1 MNDFNLY
8 AKITKID
15 PELRVVEGYASTEAL
30 DAQGEIVTRDAIKMA
45 LPDYMKF
52 GNVREMHQPKA
63 AGKTKSATI
72 DDKGMYISV
81 KVVADDAWKLVKEGV
96 YSGFSIG
103 GRMKSKVKN
112 KITGLDLVEI
122 SLVDRPAN
130 PEAVFTMFKVDDSG
144 AISDFNNKTMKKEEV
159 IIKEDE
165 VKEEV
170 VEEAVEGVETIEVE
184 EVVEEPVEKKKKE
197 EVKEEEVVEVE
208 EEVKEEEVEQPEVV
222 VDEVKETADKSDEI
236 LKSVLALS
244 EKLDALV
251 EKVEALP
258 KQEEVTKVAVVDATI
273 QKSKPVASYLVEK
286 VADTESKESQDLK
299 VELGKIQKE
308 IDSYK
313 SQGLNVPIEL
323 TDRGYEI
330 LSKLN

>member
-1 MNDFNLY
+1 
-8 AKITKID
+8 
-15 PELRVVEGYASTEAL
+15 
-30 DAQGEIVTRDAIKMA
+30 MA

-159 IIKEDE
+159 TIKEDE

-184 EVVEEPVEKKKKE
+184 EVIEEPVEKKKKE
-197 EVKEEEVVEVE
+197 EVKEEEVEVE

-222 VDEVKETADKSDEI
+222 VDAVEEKADKSDEI

-273 QKSKPVASYLVEK
+273 QKSKPVMSYLVEK
-286 VADTESKESQDLK
+286 VADTQSKESQDLK
-299 VELGKIQKE
+299 IELGKIQKE